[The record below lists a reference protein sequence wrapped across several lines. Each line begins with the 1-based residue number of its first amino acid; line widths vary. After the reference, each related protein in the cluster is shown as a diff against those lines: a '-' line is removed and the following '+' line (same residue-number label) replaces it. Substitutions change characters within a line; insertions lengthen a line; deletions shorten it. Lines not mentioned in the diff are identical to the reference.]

1 MQTSSTNSKIV
12 GQLNFNRNIPIRY
25 DVDVFVVGGGPAGI
39 AAAVMA
45 ARQGVSVFLAEGN
58 FCFGGMGTAA
68 GLPMFCSPTDGVN
81 YTSAGFGSDVY
92 DRLIAAGG
100 TLPETRGKEVGSF
113 FFAYNP
119 ETLKRVY
126 DDLAQD
132 AGFAFSFGTQ
142 FLGVESTSGHVTHAI
157 CSAKSGLF
165 AVKAK
170 VFVDASGDGDLCARA
185 GAPFEKGDAE
195 GMMQPPT
202 LLSLWCDID
211 WARAN
216 QAGFGV
222 WCQEKELPR
231 AFRDKVFTNED
242 SHLPGMI
249 PTGLHTAWGN
259 IGHLFGTDGTD
270 EVSVTQAVMR
280 GRQLVLEY
288 ERFYQ
293 DYLVG
298 YENMKLLATGS
309 VLGVR
314 ETRRIMG
321 DYVLCLDDF
330 KSRAVFP
337 DEIGRFSYPVDL
349 HATKPGKEAFEAFSK
364 EFTSLRYNSGEN
376 YGIPYRSLTPKNL
389 ENVLVA
395 GRCISCDR
403 HIQGSVRVM
412 PGCFI
417 TGQAVGTAAALAAST
432 NKTVRDIDIGELQSL
447 LVAKGAWL
455 PNRQ

>member
-1 MQTSSTNSKIV
+1 MQNANSELRTSDRLSFT
-12 GQLNFNRNIPIRY
+12 RNIPVRH
-25 DVDVFVVGGGPAGI
+25 DVDVFVAGGGPAGI
-39 AAAVMA
+39 AAAVTA
-45 ARQGVSVFLAEGN
+45 AHQGASVFLAEGA

-81 YTSAGFGSDVY
+81 YTSAGFGTAVY
-92 DRLIAAGG
+92 ERLIAAGG
-100 TLPETRGKEVGSF
+100 TLPETRGRDVGSF
-113 FFAYNP
+113 FFSYNP

-126 DDLAQD
+126 DDLAQE
-132 AGFAFSFGTQ
+132 AGFKFSFGTQ
-142 FLGVESTSGHVTHAI
+142 FLGVESSGEHVTHAV

-170 VFVDASGDGDLCARA
+170 VFIDATGDGDLCARA

-195 GMMQPPT
+195 GLMQPPT

-211 WARAN
+211 WVRAN

-231 AFRDKVFTNED
+231 AFHDKVFSQED

-270 EVSVTQAVMR
+270 EASVTQAVLR

-288 ERFYQ
+288 ERFYKE
-293 DYLVG
+293 YLVG
-298 YENMKLLATGS
+298 FENMKLLATGS
-309 VLGVR
+309 ILGVR
-314 ETRRIMG
+314 ETRRIIG

-349 HATKPGKEAFEAFSK
+349 HATKPGKESFEEFSK
-364 EFTSLRYNSGEN
+364 EFATMRYKPGEN
-376 YGIPYRSLTPKNL
+376 YGIPYRALTPKGL

-403 HIQGSVRVM
+403 HIQGSIRVM

-417 TGQAVGTAAALAAST
+417 TGQAVGMAASLASKS
-432 NKTVRDIDIGELQSL
+432 NRSVREVDVGELQSRL
-447 LVAKGAWL
+447 AAMGAWL
-455 PNRQ
+455 PNR